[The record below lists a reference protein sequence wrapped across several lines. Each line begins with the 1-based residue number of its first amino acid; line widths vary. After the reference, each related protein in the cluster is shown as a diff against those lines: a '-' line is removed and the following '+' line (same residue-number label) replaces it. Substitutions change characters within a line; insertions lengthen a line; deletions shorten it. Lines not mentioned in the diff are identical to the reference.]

1 MPYAARMTA
10 AGQFIAEPH
19 QERRRGKVTSETEL
33 HLKHVFRKLGWDT
46 AASTLAAAVGEE
58 IDRLERE
65 VATLRRLRA
74 EVLGGRSNS
83 GIPSFDKPGLLKQ
96 SVDCLIIIIA
106 DVESAFTTDLEAAG
120 NGARR
125 VLRQIDDH
133 RKTRHRVD
141 ACSVECTAGMFDNA
155 VANWYVWIC
164 GYGVE
169 ALPSVSGV

>member
-1 MPYAARMTA
+1 MGRSPPRLNCTSSTSSASSVGIHLPRRW
-10 AGQFIAEPH
+10 
-19 QERRRGKVTSETEL
+19 RRRWGK
-33 HLKHVFRKLGWDT
+33 R
-46 AASTLAAAVGEE
+46 STDWKEKWQRSAGCVL
-58 IDRLERE
+58 RCLE
-65 VATLRRLRA
+65 AD
-74 EVLGGRSNS
+74 NS

-141 ACSVECTAGMFDNA
+141 ACSVECTAGIFDNA
-155 VANWYVWIC
+155 VANWYVWVC

-169 ALPSVSGV
+169 ALPSVSGRLGQGGTALRPDTAMVANTA